1 MSLNKRSSAEK
12 LVYLDSTQS
21 EERRVEDLL
30 GRMTLEEKISQLKAK
45 WHLRK
50 TFSELFGSLSDK
62 GKKLES
68 LFYKI
73 ISEER
78 DISEAISTHF
88 WRKHWKELVVEKGKY
103 GLGELSCVLR
113 TFSHKESAEL
123 ANKIQKFAL
132 EETRLGIPVIIHD
145 ECLHGCMA
153 KGSSIFPQSIALAS
167 SWDPDLMK
175 EVATA
180 IGKETRA
187 RGIHQCLSPTINI
200 ARDPRCGRTEETY
213 GEDPYLASLM
223 AISFVKG
230 VQSQKVAAT
239 PKHFAANFV
248 GDGGRDSNA
257 IHLSER
263 ILREIYFPAFKACI
277 QKTNALS
284 VMAAYNSL
292 DGVPCSCNR
301 WLLTDILRKEWGFKG
316 FVVSDYDAVLGLYA
330 LNWPTSERGVT
341 TTSHKVARTKA
352 EAAKKAIEAGLDM
365 ELPESDCFEELP
377 ELVKEGKLSEQVIN
391 EATRRILRVKFWLG
405 LFDDPYVDPE
415 YAEKICGCEEH
426 RKLALEVASQ
436 AIVLLKNDGILPLSK
451 DLKSIALIGPNANEI
466 RVGGYSGYGVGVV
479 TPLEGIKNKVSKNT
493 KVYFAQG
500 CRLTG
505 SSRKGFE
512 EAIKIAEKSNIAI
525 LFVGNSEETEGES
538 KDRCNLDLPGVQ
550 EELIKE
556 ICNTGTPVVVVLING
571 SAVTMSKWIN
581 TVEAVVEAWYP
592 GEEGGNAIG
601 DVLFGDYN
609 PAGRLP
615 ITFPKTTGQLPLYYN
630 PKPTGRGYDY
640 VDLRGKQPLFPFGYG
655 LSYTEFEYSN
665 LKINPEKISSK
676 EKMNIGVDV
685 QNIGKYKGDEVVQL
699 YINDKVA
706 TVARPI
712 KELKG
717 FERITLEPEEKKTV
731 NFTITSGDL
740 AFYDINMDLVV
751 ERGIFEVM
759 IGSSSEDIHLKGSFE
774 VKGDKK
780 GLCF

>member
-1 MSLNKRSSAEK
+1 LNKQSSAGK
-12 LVYLDSTQS
+12 LVYLDSTQPVDK
-21 EERRVEDLL
+21 RVEDLL
-30 GRMTLEEKISQLKAK
+30 GRMTLEEKISQLKAR
-45 WHLRK
+45 WHLGK
-50 TFSELFGSLSDK
+50 IFSELFGSLSDK
-62 GKKLES
+62 RKKLES

-73 ISEER
+73 ISEKR

-88 WRKHWKELVVEKGKY
+88 WRKRYKEIVVEKEKY
-103 GLGELSCVLR
+103 SVGQLSCTLR
-113 TFSHKESAEL
+113 PFSPKESAEL

-132 EETRLGIPVIIHD
+132 EETRLGIPVIVHD

-187 RGIHQCLSPTINI
+187 RGIHQCLSPTINM

-213 GEDPYLASLM
+213 GEDPCLTSLM

-248 GDGGRDSNA
+248 GDGGRDSNEV
-257 IHLSER
+257 HLSER

-292 DGVPCSCNR
+292 DGVPCSSNR
-301 WLLTDILRKEWGFKG
+301 WLLTDILKGEWGFKG

-341 TTSHKVARTKA
+341 TTSHKVAKTKT

-365 ELPESDCFEELP
+365 ELPESDCFEELSR
-377 ELVKEGKLSEQVIN
+377 LVKEGELSEEVID

-405 LFDDPYVDPE
+405 LFEEPYVDPE
-415 YAEKICGCEEH
+415 NAEKICGCEEH
-426 RKLALEVASQ
+426 RKLALKAASQ
-436 AIVLLKNDGILPLSK
+436 AIILLKNDGILPLSR
-451 DLKSIALIGPNANEI
+451 DLKSIAVIGPNADEV

-479 TPLEGIKNKVSKNT
+479 TPLEGIKNKISKNT
-493 KVYFAQG
+493 EVYFAEG
-500 CRLTG
+500 CKLTG
-505 SSRKGFE
+505 SSKEGFK
-512 EAIKIAEKSNIAI
+512 EAIKIAKKFNVAI

-556 ICNTGTPVVVVLING
+556 IYNTGTPVVVVLING
-571 SAVTMSKWIN
+571 SAITMTKWIN
-581 TVEAVVEAWYP
+581 KVQAVVEAWYP

-665 LKINPEKISSK
+665 LKINPEKITLQ
-676 EKMNIGVDV
+676 EKVNISADV
-685 QNIGKYKGDEVVQL
+685 KNVGKYKGNEVIQW
-699 YINDKVA
+699 YINDTVA
-706 TVARPI
+706 TVARPL

-717 FERITLEPEEKKTV
+717 FKRIVLEPDEKKTV
-731 NFTITSGDL
+731 NLTLIPQDL

-751 ERGIFEVM
+751 EPGIFEVM
-759 IGSSSEDIHLKGSFE
+759 IGSSSEDIRLKGSFE
-774 VKGDKK
+774 VK
-780 GLCF
+780 

>member
-1 MSLNKRSSAEK
+1 
-12 LVYLDSTQS
+12 
-21 EERRVEDLL
+21 
-30 GRMTLEEKISQLKAK
+30 MTLEEKISQLKAR

-50 TFSELFGSLSDK
+50 IFSRLFGSLSADFRSLSDK
-62 GKKLES
+62 RKKLES

-88 WRKHWKELVVEKGKY
+88 WRKHWKETIVEKGKY
-103 GLGELSCVLR
+103 SVGQLTCALR
-113 TFSHKESAEL
+113 PFSHKEGAEF
-123 ANKIQKFAL
+123 ANKIQKFVV

-153 KGSSIFPQSIALAS
+153 KGCTIFPQSIALAS

-213 GEDPYLASLM
+213 GEDPYLTSLM

-230 VQSQKVAAT
+230 VQGQKVAAT

-248 GDGGRDSNA
+248 GNGGRDSNA

-263 ILREIYFPAFKACI
+263 ILKEIYFPAFKACV
-277 QKTNALS
+277 KEAGALS
-284 VMAAYNSL
+284 IMAAYNSL

-301 WLLTDILRKEWGFKG
+301 WLLTDILKGEWEFKG
-316 FVVSDYDAVLGLYA
+316 FVVSDYDSVLGIYA
-330 LNWPTSERGVT
+330 PNWPTSERGL
-341 TTSHKVARTKA
+341 TTSHKVAKTKA
-352 EAAKKAIEAGLDM
+352 EAAKKAVEAGLDI
-365 ELPESDCFEELP
+365 ELPESDCFEELSR
-377 ELVKEGKLSEQVIN
+377 LVKEGELSEEVID

-405 LFDDPYVDPE
+405 LFEEPYVDPE
-415 YAEKICGCEEH
+415 NAEKICGCEEH
-426 RKLALEVASQ
+426 RRLALKAARE

-451 DLKSIALIGPNANEI
+451 GLKSTAIIGPNANEV
-466 RVGGYSGYGVGVV
+466 RVGGYSGYGVKVV
-479 TPLEGIKNKVSKNT
+479 TPRQGIKNKISKNT
-493 KVYFAQG
+493 QIYFAQG

-512 EAIKIAEKSNIAI
+512 EAIRIAKKSNVAI
-525 LFVGNSEETEGES
+525 LFVGNSKETEGES

-556 ICNTGTPVVVVLING
+556 IYSTGTPVVVVLING
-571 SAVTMSKWIN
+571 SAITMTKWIN
-581 TVEAVVEAWYP
+581 KVQAVVETWYS
-592 GEEGGNAIG
+592 GEEGENAIS

-609 PAGRLP
+609 PGGKLP
-615 ITFPKTTGQLPLYYN
+615 ITFPKTVGQLPLYYN
-630 PKPTGRGYDY
+630 HKPTGRGYDY
-640 VDLRGKQPLFPFGYG
+640 VDLREKQPLFPFGYG

-665 LKINPEKISSK
+665 LKINPEKITLQ
-676 EKMNIGVDV
+676 EKVNISVDV
-685 QNIGKYKGDEVVQL
+685 KNVGKYKGNEVIQL
-699 YINDKVA
+699 YINDTVA
-706 TVARPI
+706 TVARPL

-717 FERITLEPEEKKTV
+717 FKRIVLEPDEKKTV
-731 NFTITSGDL
+731 NFTLIPQDL

-751 ERGIFEVM
+751 EPGIFEVM
-759 IGSSSEDIHLKGSFE
+759 IGSSSEDIRLKGSFE
-774 VKGDKK
+774 VK
-780 GLCF
+780 